1 MYPVSPRFLEA
12 VRRPPAIKTRVEV
25 WRDGVRVDPY
35 GDEGLPI
42 YSGQVQVDA
51 SRLTRRTL
59 SGLRVD
65 ATDDNWNLLTPVGT
79 QLRCFRGFRYGTGQ
93 AELIPVGRFTM
104 DKLTET
110 YGGDWDGTVDTA
122 PDLMDRVRRA
132 RFLQPRTFPAGTP
145 IRTLIS
151 VLLSEVLG
159 TVTVTATSTATL
171 TSPTVY
177 QRDRLGTIDKAC
189 QSIGATA
196 YIAPDGTP
204 MLTDIPTL
212 GTPVWTVDT
221 GDDGILYE
229 ASRQRSTDEVYSAVS
244 ASPGQIDGSPPF
256 PPQVAYDT
264 RPDSPTY
271 YLGSFGLVP
280 YFMSS
285 EFFTAAG
292 QAMAAAMARLPL
304 VTAPHAQMD
313 IDAECNPALE
323 AFDTIAVALP
333 RRLRGTTAVT
343 ERQMLRTFNVPLT
356 PAGTQSMTTMSSA
369 VDVDG
374 TQ

>member
-1 MYPVSPRFLEA
+1 MYAVSPRFLEA
-12 VRRPPAIKTRVEV
+12 IRRPPDIKVRVEV
-25 WRDGVRVDPY
+25 WRGGTRIDPY
-35 GDEGLPI
+35 GTDGLPI
-42 YSGQVQVDA
+42 YAGRVQVDG

-59 SGLRVD
+59 TGLRVD

-79 QLRCFRGFRYGTGQ
+79 QLRCFRGFRWGTGQ
-93 AELIPVGRFTM
+93 SELIPVGRFTM
-104 DKLTET
+104 AKLTET

-122 PDLMDRVRRA
+122 PDPMDKVKQA
-132 RFLQPRTFPAGTP
+132 RFLKPRTFPAGTL

-151 VLLSEVLG
+151 TLLSEVLG

-171 TSPTVY
+171 TSPQVY
-177 QRDRLGTIDKAC
+177 ERDRLGTVDKAC

-204 MLTDIPTL
+204 TLANIPTL

-221 GDDGILYE
+221 GDDGVLYR
-229 ASRQRSTDEVYSAVS
+229 ASRQRATDEVYSAVS
-244 ASPGQIDGSPPF
+244 ASPGQVDGTPPF

-271 YLGSFGLVP
+271 YLGDFGLVP

-285 EFFTAAG
+285 EFFTNAG
-292 QAMAAAMARLPL
+292 QAMSAAQARLPL

-333 RRLRGTTAVT
+333 RRLRGQTQVT
-343 ERQMLRTFNVPLT
+343 ERQMLRTFDIPLT
-356 PAGTQSMTTMSSA
+356 PNGTQSMTTMSSS
-369 VDVDG
+369 VDLEG
-374 TQ
+374 SE